1 MLLRSSEYRPV
12 KLPFSEVTRLGFN
25 HWRTEWRLPLPGEES
40 SELMGL
46 VGCGS
51 STWEVYSDQLSA
63 FLRWNWIV
71 VEGDVITLTDPA
83 DIRSNVVLMG
93 DGDHNLPMHDSAAVL
108 MSTIQ
113 SLPWR
118 QPVEVLLADRK
129 RRIH

>member
-1 MLLRSSEYRPV
+1 MLRRSSDYRPV
-12 KLPFSEVTRLGFN
+12 KILFSQVTRLGFN
-25 HWRTEWRLPLPGEES
+25 HWRTEWRLPLAGEES
-40 SELMGL
+40 STLMSL

-51 STWEVYSDQLSA
+51 STWEVYSDQLNA

-71 VEGDVITLTDPA
+71 LEGEVITLTDSL

-93 DGDHNLPMHDSAAVL
+93 DDDRNLPMHDSVAVL
-108 MSTIQ
+108 MSTIH

-118 QPVEVLLADRK
+118 EQVEILLADRR